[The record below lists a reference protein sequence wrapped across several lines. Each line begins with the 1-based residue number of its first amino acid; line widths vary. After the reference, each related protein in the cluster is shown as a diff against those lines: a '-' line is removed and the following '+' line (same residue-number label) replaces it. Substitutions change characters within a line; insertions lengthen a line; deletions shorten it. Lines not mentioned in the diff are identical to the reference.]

1 VGAVALV
8 LVGAGAYAVPRL
20 VPAAHPGAGPVA
32 SVLPAAPPSPATASS
47 PGPSARATPVPHQAK
62 PSDPRKIRVP
72 ATGPGSYRVADEHAS
87 AAGRHGR
94 VYRFDVRVEKN
105 LDIDRNEAA
114 LAIAKTLND
123 PRSWR
128 SGGRARFRL
137 VGRGETADL
146 HAYLVTPGT
155 TDRLCYPLLTRGEV
169 SCQAGNK
176 VVLNAKRWLRGAPA
190 YGTDVAGYREYLVNH
205 EFGHALGLGHLS
217 CPRSG
222 RPAPV
227 MLQQTKGLGG
237 CTANPWPR
245 RTRG

>member
-1 VGAVALV
+1 
-8 LVGAGAYAVPRL
+8 VPRL
-20 VPAAHPGAGPVA
+20 VPPDGPAAAPALVAGPA
-32 SVLPAAPPSPATASS
+32 SPAAPTPAGTPSPRASAS
-47 PGPSARATPVPHQAK
+47 PRPTTKKPKTTPR
-62 PSDPRKIRVP
+62 DPQKIKVP
-72 ATGPGSYRVADEHAS
+72 ATGPGTYRVADEHAA
-87 AAGRHGR
+87 AAGRSGR
-94 VYRFDVRVEKN
+94 VYRFDVRVEKG
-105 LDIDRNEAA
+105 LQIDPDGAA
-114 LAIAKTLND
+114 RAIARTLDD

-128 SGGRARFRL
+128 GSGRARFRL

-190 YGTDVAGYREYLVNH
+190 YGKDVAGYRDYLVNH

-222 RPAPV
+222 RPAPA

-237 CTANPWPR
+237 CRKNPWP
-245 RTRG
+245 TTTGH

>member
-1 VGAVALV
+1 M
-8 LVGAGAYAVPRL
+8 PRL
-20 VPAAHPGAGPVA
+20 VPPEAPRAA
-32 SVLPAAPPSPATASS
+32 PATALPTSVAAVPS
-47 PGPSARATPVPHQAK
+47 RTVTPAPGPGPTPARRKAAVV
-62 PSDPRKIRVP
+62 DPRKIPVP
-72 ATGPGSYRVADEHAS
+72 ATGPGTYRVADEHA
-87 AAGRHGR
+87 AADGRHGR

-105 LDIDRNEAA
+105 LDIDRDHAA

-128 SGGRARFRL
+128 SSGRARFAL

-155 TDRLCYPLLTRGEV
+155 TNRLCYPLLTRGEV

-190 YGTDVAGYREYLVNH
+190 YGKDVTGYREYLVNH
-205 EFGHALGLGHLS
+205 EFGHALGLGHLT
-217 CPRSG
+217 CPRAG

-237 CTANPWPR
+237 CRKNPWPATTGR
-245 RTRG
+245 